1 MSFCFYRIRYLLIRL
16 LKKTLPTPHILP
28 DPMSSDP
35 IIKKPLPTPHIFP
48 DPISFDPDNR
58 TIPL

>member
-1 MSFCFYRIRYLLIRL
+1 MSFCFYRIWYLLIRL
-16 LKKTLPTPHILP
+16 LKKPLPTPHIL
-28 DPMSSDP
+28 
-35 IIKKPLPTPHIFP
+35 P

>member
-35 IIKKPLPTPHIFP
+35 AIKKTSSDAAYFP
-48 DPISFDPDNR
+48 GSDVF
-58 TIPL
+58 